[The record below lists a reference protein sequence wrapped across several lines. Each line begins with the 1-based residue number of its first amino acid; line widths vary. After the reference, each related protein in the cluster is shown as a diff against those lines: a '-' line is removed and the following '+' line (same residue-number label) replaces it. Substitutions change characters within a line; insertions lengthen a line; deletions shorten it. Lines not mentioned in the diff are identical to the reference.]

1 MTAPGLTSP
10 LSAVLRHRSG
20 DASRTSTTSLL
31 CMDDVCFDNIAGST
45 ALSIIQRYLDDPEPR
60 SPRIVFF
67 VNVHSIHIA
76 RRDQGL
82 RSALHRADLVL
93 PDGAGLAL
101 AGKVYKRPVSENLNG
116 TDFVPRVL
124 RHLASSGR
132 SVYLLG
138 AERPVLDA
146 CLRRIPALFPG
157 LTVAGARHGHFSE
170 AEEPAIIA
178 SINEAAPDVVLV
190 ALGTPAQENWI
201 VRHQSHL
208 RARVCFGVGGLFDF
222 LSGEKRRAP
231 DWIRRLGLEWA
242 FRFVHAP
249 GAKWDRVFLEIPLFL
264 LRTIMRRI
272 TVTSL
277 PIQSHR
283 LGEPVAETED

>member
-1 MTAPGLTSP
+1 MSPPGLTSHV
-10 LSAVLRHRSG
+10 SAILHHRSA

-31 CMDDVCFDNIAGST
+31 CVDDVCFDNIAGAT
-45 ALSIIQRYLDDPEPR
+45 ALEIIQRYLDDPEPR

-76 RRDQGL
+76 RRNAGL
-82 RSALHRADLVL
+82 HAALHRADLVL

-101 AGKVYKRPVSENLNG
+101 AGKVYNRPVSENLNG

-124 RHLASSGR
+124 QRLAASGQ

-138 AERPVLDA
+138 ATRPVLDA

-157 LTVAGARHGHFSE
+157 LRVAGARHGHFAE
-170 AEEPAIIA
+170 AEEPDIIA
-178 SINEAAPDVVLV
+178 SINAAAPDVLLV
-190 ALGTPAQENWI
+190 AMGTPAQENWI
-201 VRHQSHL
+201 VRHQSRL
-208 RARVCFGVGGLFDF
+208 RTRVCFGVGGLFDF

-231 DWIRRLGLEWA
+231 GWMRRAGLEWA
-242 FRFVHAP
+242 FRFLHAP
-249 GAKWDRVFLEIPLFL
+249 NAKWDRVLLEIPLFL
-264 LRTIMRRI
+264 TRTLLRRI

-277 PIQSHR
+277 PIPSHR
-283 LGEPVAETED
+283 VGAPVSETED